1 MHTWDKEKLLFQKK
15 KEYRNNLIQ
24 ISLHN
29 YIFRNGMFNVASS
42 RRFSPFLIR
51 LTKYRIKSN

>member
-51 LTKYRIKSN
+51 LTKLSN